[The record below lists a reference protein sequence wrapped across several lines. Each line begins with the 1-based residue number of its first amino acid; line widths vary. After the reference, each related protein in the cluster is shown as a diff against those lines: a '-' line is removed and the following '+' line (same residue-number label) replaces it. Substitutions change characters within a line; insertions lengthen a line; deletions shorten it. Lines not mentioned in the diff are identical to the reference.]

1 MVTSH
6 LLTHPPTYIKQSD
19 IKSMSSDKPAQL
31 TQALFE
37 RLTQL
42 RDAKV
47 QGGDEIDRLEKLFEF
62 TCSQV
67 FE

>member
-1 MVTSH
+1 
-6 LLTHPPTYIKQSD
+6 
-19 IKSMSSDKPAQL
+19 MSSDKPAQL

>member
-6 LLTHPPTYIKQSD
+6 LLTHPSTHITQSD
-19 IKSMSSDKPAQL
+19 IKQMSSDKPAQL